1 MLLAHV
7 LGIQRIR
14 LYTGFDRPL
23 EPRELDAYRQLVRR
37 RAERMPVAYLTG
49 TKEFHSLAFRVGPE
63 VLVPRPETE
72 HLVDAAIELAKGIEA
87 PRILDVGTGSGCI
100 AVSVL
105 AEVPAA
111 RAVATDVSAA
121 ALAVAGAN
129 ATAHGVADRLDLV
142 EGDLFAPV
150 GGRTFDLVLAN
161 PPYVARDEK
170 VDPECRAEPDGAV
183 FADPDPVT
191 VYRRLMEG
199 APAVLAPGAH
209 VLLELPGSRL
219 AEIRAAI
226 PPALAEEKVISDYH
240 GLPRVLW
247 LSTRP
252 R

>member
-7 LGIQRIR
+7 LGIARIR

-23 EPRELDAYRQLVRR
+23 EPRELDAYRKLVRR
-37 RAERMPVAYLTG
+37 RADRMPVAYLTG
-49 TKEFHSLAFRVGPE
+49 TKEFHSLSFRVGPD

-72 HLVDAAIELAKGIEA
+72 HLVDAAIELAKLLAA

-111 RAVATDVSAA
+111 TAVATDVSAA
-121 ALAVAGAN
+121 ALAVAARN
-129 ATAHGVADRLDLV
+129 AATHGVSDRLELL
-142 EGDLFAPV
+142 EGDYFAPV
-150 GGRTFDLVLAN
+150 GEREFDLVLSN
-161 PPYVARDEK
+161 PPYVGREEK

-183 FADPDPVT
+183 FADPDPGT
-191 VYRRLMEG
+191 VYRRLLEG
-199 APAVLAPGAH
+199 APAVLAPGGR

-219 AEIRAAI
+219 DEVRAAV
-226 PPALAEEKVISDYH
+226 PPALAEVSVISDYH
-240 GLPRVLW
+240 GLPRVLV
-247 LSTRP
+247 LATRP